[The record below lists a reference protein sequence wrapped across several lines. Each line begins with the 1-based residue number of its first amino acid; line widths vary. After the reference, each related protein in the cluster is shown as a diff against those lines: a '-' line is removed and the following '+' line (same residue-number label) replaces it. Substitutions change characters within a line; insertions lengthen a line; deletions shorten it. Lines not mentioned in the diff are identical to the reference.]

1 MSKIGRYQIESE
13 IGRGA
18 MGVVYLAHDPRLER
32 PVAVKTYAMP
42 EGLSDDQHEEF
53 RERFL
58 REARAA
64 ARLTHPGIVTIYD
77 TGEDPD
83 RRLPY
88 IAMEYVPGSNLR
100 DRLAEEGP
108 LEPHRAVDLAT
119 TLCEA
124 LDVAHAAGIVHRDIK
139 PANILVT
146 GEVPAVKIVDFGVA
160 RLAESELTRSGTTF
174 GSPAYMSPEQ
184 VRGQVVDRRS
194 DLFSLA
200 VVLYEAI
207 SGQRPHEGED
217 PATVIHAIVYENPIP
232 ISRRTP
238 GVPPGLDRFFDRAL
252 AKQPDRRFRN
262 GSEFAAA
269 LRRSLSDAGTSESE
283 ATSVDLPVV
292 PGDRAGSVGHSSSDT
307 PLWHSVRTEDEP
319 PRLARK
325 PLWIAAG
332 AGALVLLLVI
342 WGILGGND
350 EAYLKLDAKSS
361 VVSGTLSVRV
371 DGDEVYSRDLSAPR
385 KPGKKNP
392 IKKFLDRNHETFEA
406 WIEVRPGKHEI
417 VALVVADEGDGES
430 RDTVVV
436 DLEPGETRRLRVVAG
451 RAFGSALSLKV
462 DDGG

>member
-1 MSKIGRYQIESE
+1 
-13 IGRGA
+13 
-18 MGVVYLAHDPRLER
+18 MGVVYLAHDPRLDR
-32 PVAVKTYAMP
+32 PVAVKTYGMP
-42 EGLSDDQHEEF
+42 EGLSDEQHDEF

-64 ARLTHPGIVTIYD
+64 AGLTHPGIVTIYD

-83 RRLPY
+83 RGLPY
-88 IAMEYVPGSNLR
+88 IAMEYVPGSSLR
-100 DRLAEEGP
+100 ERLASGGP
-108 LEPHRAVDLAT
+108 LAPRLAVDLAA

-146 GEVPAVKIVDFGVA
+146 GDGPTAKIVDFGVA
-160 RLAESELTRSGTTF
+160 RLAESELTRSGVTF

-184 VRGQVVDRRS
+184 VRGQRVDHRS

-207 SGQRPHEGED
+207 SGHRPHVGDE
-217 PATVIHAIVYENPIP
+217 PATVIHAIVYENPLP
-232 ISRRTP
+232 ISRRAP
-238 GVPPGLDRFFDRAL
+238 GIPRGLDRFFDRAL
-252 AKQPDRRFRN
+252 AKEPDRRFES
-262 GSEFAAA
+262 GGEFAAE
-269 LRRSLSDAGTSESE
+269 LRRCLADDGAEEVDATFADVDVIPGPLSGPIELSSTDA
-283 ATSVDLPVV
+283 
-292 PGDRAGSVGHSSSDT
+292 
-307 PLWHSVRTEDEP
+307 PLWHSVRARDEV
-319 PRLARK
+319 PRIARR
-325 PLWIAAG
+325 PIVIAAA
-332 AGALVLLLVI
+332 AGFLVLLLAL
-342 WGILGGND
+342 WGILGGNQ

-361 VVSGTLSVRV
+361 VESGSLSVRV
-371 DGDEVYSRDLSAPR
+371 DGDEVYSRELSAPR

-406 WIEVRPGKHEI
+406 WIEVGPGKHEI
-417 VALVVADEGDGES
+417 VALIVSEDGSAES

-436 DLEPGETRRLRVVAG
+436 DLEAGQTRRLRMVAG